1 MAAPPLSPGVPME
14 GLVSTA
20 PQPEPGTALQPPKP
34 TEAPCETLYI
44 QNLNEKIK
52 PEGSVSLTISAA
64 HVHFNYIYSH
74 ETDPSGVI

>member
-1 MAAPPLSPGVPME
+1 MAALPGVPME

-20 PQPEPGTALQPPKP
+20 PQPEPGAALQPPKP

-52 PEGSVSLTISAA
+52 PEGLVSILIPSST
-64 HVHFNYIYSH
+64 HVRFDFISH
-74 ETDPSGVI
+74 EKDSLGVI